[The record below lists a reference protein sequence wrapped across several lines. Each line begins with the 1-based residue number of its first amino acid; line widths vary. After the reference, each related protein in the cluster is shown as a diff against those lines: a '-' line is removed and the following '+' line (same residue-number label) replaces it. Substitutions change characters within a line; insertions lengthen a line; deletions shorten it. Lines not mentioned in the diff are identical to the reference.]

1 MGLFAVH
8 NYKSTIKKYNPK
20 IIIVFKK
27 ADLPLANYLCELT
40 QCGKVYIKS
49 NRGYILWQISD
60 LIGVFKII
68 CLINGYM
75 RTPKHEAL
83 QWTIHWYNDYIEINK
98 DSKLPITQK
107 VLSSIY
113 HLECLP
119 LDKSEIDSNSWLA
132 GFTDADGNFSINIHQ
147 RKNKNTSRVQPYFR
161 IEVSQ
166 NYAKKEWIE
175 GEKLSHYFFMSKI
188 AKYFDVTLYSRN
200 RTIKDKIFSSFSL
213 MASNKESL
221 DITINYFN
229 KFSLLSSKYLDYLAW
244 KKIVEVRK
252 NSYQTSSYLEQA
264 IKTRKDFNKN
274 RVTFTWNHLK
284 NSYIEKIY

>member
-83 QWTIHWYNDYIEINK
+83 Q
-98 DSKLPITQK
+98 
-107 VLSSIY
+107 
-113 HLECLP
+113 
-119 LDKSEIDSNSWLA
+119 
-132 GFTDADGNFSINIHQ
+132 
-147 RKNKNTSRVQPYFR
+147 
-161 IEVSQ
+161 
-166 NYAKKEWIE
+166 
-175 GEKLSHYFFMSKI
+175 
-188 AKYFDVTLYSRN
+188 
-200 RTIKDKIFSSFSL
+200 
-213 MASNKESL
+213 
-221 DITINYFN
+221 
-229 KFSLLSSKYLDYLAW
+229 
-244 KKIVEVRK
+244 
-252 NSYQTSSYLEQA
+252 
-264 IKTRKDFNKN
+264 
-274 RVTFTWNHLK
+274 
-284 NSYIEKIY
+284 